1 MECERCRRERA
12 RLHVTLVEA
21 GATLE
26 IRLCEI
32 CAPLPETV
40 ALLAGTAPPPP
51 IAEDDAR

>member
-40 ALLAGTAPPPP
+40 ALLAATAPPPP